1 MSMEFML
8 EPPCRK
14 RQQWLRQHGSGQH
27 EWAPL
32 KPLTATTGDRIG
44 ERLLQPLDPLASS
57 MPAKAGI
64 AGVIPGKGQPS
75 SSQVL
80 TVTFS
85 SLPPQSTATKPE
97 LKKVTIAGWGKDWT
111 ILFCGVSEILA
122 DLCARLGGKSWNCMV
137 HSLCTGSF

>member
-1 MSMEFML
+1 
-8 EPPCRK
+8 
-14 RQQWLRQHGSGQH
+14 
-27 EWAPL
+27 
-32 KPLTATTGDRIG
+32 LTATAGDRIG

-85 SLPPQSTATKPE
+85 SLPPQSTATKSE
-97 LKKVTIAGWGKDWT
+97 LKKVTIAGWGKD
-111 ILFCGVSEILA
+111 
-122 DLCARLGGKSWNCMV
+122 
-137 HSLCTGSF
+137 